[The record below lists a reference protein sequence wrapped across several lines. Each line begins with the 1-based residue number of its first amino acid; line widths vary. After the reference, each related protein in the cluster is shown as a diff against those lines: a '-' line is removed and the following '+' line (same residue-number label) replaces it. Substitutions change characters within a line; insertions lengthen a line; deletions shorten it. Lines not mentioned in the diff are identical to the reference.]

1 MDSNTIKAVQESWA
15 KVVPIAPQAA
25 TIFYDKLFTYDPS
38 LRPLFKADMTA
49 QKAHLVQM
57 LDAAVQGLD
66 NLDAL
71 VPVLQNLAKRHVA
84 YGVQD
89 AHYATVGAALL
100 DTLATGLGDEFTPA
114 VKEAWSTVYGVMA
127 AVMQAAAAEVSVA
140 PVAA

>member
-1 MDSNTIKAVQESWA
+1 MNSNTIKAVQESWA

-38 LRPLFKADMTA
+38 LRSLFKVDMTA
-49 QKAHLVQM
+49 QKAHLVQI

-66 NLDAL
+66 DLDAL
-71 VPVLQNLAKRHVA
+71 VPVLQSLAKRHVA

-100 DTLATGLGDEFTPA
+100 DTLATGLGDDFTPA
-114 VKEAWSTVYGVMA
+114 VKEAWSTVYGTMT
-127 AVMQAAAAEVSVA
+127 AVMQAAAAEVSAV